1 MSEVSTATDKLG
13 SLVIE
18 LDDFLVWV
26 GALSESVVNDE
37 ARQQAA

>member
-18 LDDFLVWV
+18 L
-26 GALSESVVNDE
+26 GESL
-37 ARQQAA
+37 AAGLEGFRDAMSGLAQ